1 MRGLRAG
8 SEAKLGGFGGRGG
21 RRKGKQKR
29 EKLRGGRDRGKK
41 AAKSPGMVES
51 TFGKPPLHDS
61 GWPG

>member
-1 MRGLRAG
+1 MTPGGVRSSARGI
-8 SEAKLGGFGGRGG
+8 GGRGG

-41 AAKSPGMVES
+41 TEESPGMVES
-51 TFGKPPLHDS
+51 TFGKPPLRDS